1 MKCSTTVVDWNSDA
15 SKSSDIEEEISHALD
30 EELPRA
36 GAQIHAKRS
45 PQISA
50 PLPRQAATGIT
61 LSCQGLDPFTTGDD
75 HAPAANIDSPIVHDL
90 ATELDLPDPAEPP
103 PEPTPSSG
111 RGPYRRRTRRR
122 DDRRCRRTSRTLTVD
137 ETSKIHGAKKHAE
150 DIGFPLNWF
159 MTIRPAA
166 NDNLTPA
173 ERQESFKATLKHLDQ
188 HCRNHGFPFRAA
200 WVRES
205 KADTDGLGEHAHIA
219 LHLPK
224 GEDQALE
231 AAIRRR
237 FEDPHEVD
245 LRRTSQA
252 IRASRR
258 GEAMSFASYMTKAK
272 PTHLRRNATFR
283 RSGPILGARAGV
295 TRNLGPSAIERW
307 MESTGSG

>member
-1 MKCSTTVVDWNSDA
+1 MTCTTTAAVCKPDA
-15 SKSSDIEEEISHALD
+15 LSCCRLEGSAAHVADPETPQANA
-30 EELPRA
+30 RNR
-36 GAQIHAKRS
+36 AKRS
-45 PQISA
+45 PQNFA
-50 PLPRQAATGIT
+50 PLQGQAGAGIM
-61 LSCQGLDPFTTGDD
+61 LSYQGLEPFTIGDD
-75 HAPAANIDSPIVHDL
+75 HAPAANADSSIVHDV
-90 ATELDLPDPAEPP
+90 ATDLDHSDPAEPS
-103 PEPTPSSG
+103 PEPAPSPG
-111 RGPYRRRTRRR
+111 RGPYQRRTRRR

-137 ETSKIHGAKKHAE
+137 ETSKIHRAKKHAE

-166 NDNLTPA
+166 NDNLTPE

-205 KADTDGLGEHAHIA
+205 KADTNGLGEHAHIA

-224 GEDQALE
+224 GEEQALE
-231 AAIRRR
+231 AAMRRR
-237 FEDPHEVD
+237 FEQPHEVD

-258 GEAMSFASYMTKAK
+258 GEALSFASYMTKAK

-307 MESTGSG
+307 MQSAV